1 MARIGCSSPDHHLA
15 ALINKQR
22 LDHLYGKWRNF
33 SEGTPPPRK
42 QQLYLMDDE
51 PHSSALGLTPLGSP
65 QTPLP
70 LEVRKQLAA
79 GAGCYICMDQH
90 LEGTQGTTHQK
101 TSQLFCDCERKA
113 RFRNHRSHPYFNN
126 QHRLLVFLLGVDPF
140 LPHPPLCVSGPPTP
154 LYPHQAAQLKLCL
167 DSPGSLKSTENAKL
181 CLILKHGKMAQKLW
195 TILPDISG
203 QLSVKQKEAV
213 PVQLDLCQVS
223 DLEPHN
229 K

>member
-1 MARIGCSSPDHHLA
+1 M
-15 ALINKQR
+15 K
-22 LDHLYGKWRNF
+22 KFFWRH
-33 SEGTPPPRK
+33 TPPPRK
-42 QQLYLMDDE
+42 QQLYLMDGWWTTRLSTWADTLGFTTNT
-51 PHSSALGLTPLGSP
+51 SATWG
-65 QTPLP
+65 
-70 LEVRKQLAA
+70 KKA
-79 GAGCYICMDQH
+79 AGCYICMDQH